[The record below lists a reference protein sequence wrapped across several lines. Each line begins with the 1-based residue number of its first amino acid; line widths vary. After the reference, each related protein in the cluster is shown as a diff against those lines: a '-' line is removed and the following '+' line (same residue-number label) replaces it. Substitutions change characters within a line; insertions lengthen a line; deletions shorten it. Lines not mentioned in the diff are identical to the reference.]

1 MAKQG
6 DRPVLVVD
14 GDDAF
19 RGRVVRVLRRAGLTA
34 VEARSGEEALEL
46 SATRPGAVVLEVELP
61 DVDGLEVCHELRQ
74 RHGED
79 LPVIM
84 VSAERVAAHDR
95 VAALLIGADDYLVKP
110 INDDELLARLRRLLI
125 RTEAGKGTHRG
136 EHGNGNGNGN
146 GNGDGLSPREVE
158 VLALLAQGV
167 AAESIADRLV
177 ISQKTV
183 SSHLQRVMGKLGV
196 HTRAQAVAEA
206 YRIGLVNGDFE
217 GHGLE
222 PEAAGARLARRHPVI
237 AS

>member
-19 RGRVVRVLRRAGLTA
+19 RGRVVCVLRRAGLTA
-34 VEARSGEEALEL
+34 LEARSGEEALALL
-46 SATRPGAVVLEVELP
+46 STRPGAVVLEVELP
-61 DVDGLEVCHELRQ
+61 DVDGLEVCHELRE

-84 VSAERVAAHDR
+84 VSAERIAAHDR
-95 VAALLIGADDYLVKP
+95 VAALLIGADDYLAKP
-110 INDDELLARLRRLLI
+110 VNDDELLARLRRLLI
-125 RTEAGKGTHRG
+125 RTGAANGTHRV
-136 EHGNGNGNGN
+136 E
-146 GNGDGLSPREVE
+146 NGDRNSGGLSPREVE

-206 YRIGLVNGDFE
+206 YRIGLVTGDFQA
-217 GHGLE
+217 HGLE
-222 PEAAGARLARRHPVI
+222 PADDGGALAPPPV
-237 AS
+237 AVS

>member
-1 MAKQG
+1 MTKQG
-6 DRPVLVVD
+6 DRPVLVAD
-14 GDDAF
+14 GDDVF
-19 RGRVVRVLRRAGLTA
+19 RGRVVCVLRRAGLTA
-34 VEARSGEEALEL
+34 VEARGGEEALAL
-46 SATRPGAVVLEVELP
+46 STTRPGAVVLEVELP
-61 DVDGLEVCHELRQ
+61 DVDGLEVCHELRE

-110 INDDELLARLRRLLI
+110 VNDDELLARLRRMLV
-125 RTEAGKGTHRG
+125 RTGAANGTHRA
-136 EHGNGNGNGN
+136 E
-146 GNGDGLSPREVE
+146 NGDGNGLSPREVE

-206 YRIGLVNGDFE
+206 YRIGLVNVDFE
-217 GHGLE
+217 AHGLE
-222 PEAAGARLARRHPVI
+222 PEDDGGRLAPPPV
-237 AS
+237 AVP

>member
-1 MAKQG
+1 MTKQG

-19 RGRVVRVLRRAGLTA
+19 RGRVVCVLRRAGLTA
-34 VEARSGEEALEL
+34 VEARAGEEALAL

-61 DVDGLEVCHELRQ
+61 DVDGLEVCHELRE

-95 VAALLIGADDYLVKP
+95 VAALLIGADDYLTKP
-110 INDDELLARLRRLLI
+110 INDDELLARLRRLLV
-125 RTEAGKGTHRG
+125 RTGASNGTHRG
-136 EHGNGNGNGN
+136 ENGDGNGN
-146 GNGDGLSPREVE
+146 GLSPREIE

-206 YRIGLVNGDFE
+206 YRIGLVNVDFE
-217 GHGLE
+217 AHGLE
-222 PEAAGARLARRHPVI
+222 PEEDRGRLAQPLV
-237 AS
+237 AP

>member
-1 MAKQG
+1 MTKQG
-6 DRPVLVVD
+6 DRPILVVD

-19 RGRVVRVLRRAGLTA
+19 RGRLVCVLRRAGLTA
-34 VEARSGEEALEL
+34 VEARGGEEALAL

-61 DVDGLEVCHELRQ
+61 DVDGLEVCHELRE

-95 VAALLIGADDYLVKP
+95 VAALLIGADDYLTKP
-110 INDDELLARLRRLLI
+110 VNDDELLARLRRLLV
-125 RTEAGKGTHRG
+125 RTGALNGTHRG
-136 EHGNGNGNGN
+136 DS
-146 GNGDGLSPREVE
+146 GDGSNMGLSPREVE
-158 VLALLAQGV
+158 VLALLAQGL

-206 YRIGLVNGDFE
+206 YRIGLVNVDFE
-217 GHGLE
+217 AHGLE
-222 PEAAGARLARRHPVI
+222 PEDAGGRLARPHHPVI

>member
-19 RGRVVRVLRRAGLTA
+19 RKQVVCMLKRAGLSA
-34 VEARSGEEALEL
+34 VEAGASEEGTRTVGDTTRRSRARGRA
-46 SATRPGAVVLEVELP
+46 AG
-61 DVDGLEVCHELRQ
+61 VDGLEVCHELRE

-84 VSAERVAAHDR
+84 VSGSRVATHDR

-125 RTEAGKGTHRG
+125 HPASAAATHRG
-136 EHGNGNGNGN
+136 ENGNT
-146 GNGDGLSPREVE
+146 NGDGLSSRGSE

-167 AAESIADRLV
+167 AAESIAD
-177 ISQKTV
+177 
-183 SSHLQRVMGKLGV
+183 
-196 HTRAQAVAEA
+196 
-206 YRIGLVNGDFE
+206 
-217 GHGLE
+217 
-222 PEAAGARLARRHPVI
+222 

>member
-1 MAKQG
+1 MTKQG

-34 VEARSGEEALEL
+34 VEAGDGEMALAL
-46 SATRPGAVVLEVELP
+46 STTRPSAVVLEVELA
-61 DVDGLEVCHELRQ
+61 DVDGLEVCHELRE

-84 VSAERVAAHDR
+84 VSSERVAAHDR
-95 VAALLIGADDYLVKP
+95 VAALLIGADDYLTKP
-110 INDDELLARLRRLLI
+110 INDDELLCRLRRLLA
-125 RTEAGKGTHRG
+125 RTGTANTTHRA
-136 EHGNGNGNGN
+136 
-146 GNGDGLSPREVE
+146 GDGDANGLSPREVE
-158 VLALLAQGV
+158 VLSLLAHGV

-183 SSHLQRVMGKLGV
+183 SSHLQRVMSKLGV

-206 YRIGLVNGDFE
+206 YRIGLVNHDLE
-217 GHGLE
+217 SHGLE
-222 PEAAGARLARRHPVI
+222 RQDDGGRLAPPPV
-237 AS
+237 AVS

>member
-1 MAKQG
+1 MTMQG
-6 DRPVLVVD
+6 DRPILVVD
-14 GDDAF
+14 SDDAF
-19 RGRVVRVLRRAGLTA
+19 RGRVVCVLRRAGLTA
-34 VEARSGEEALEL
+34 VEARGGEEALAL
-46 SATRPGAVVLEVELP
+46 STRPGAVVLEVELP
-61 DVDGLEVCHELRQ
+61 DVDGLEVCHELRE

-95 VAALLIGADDYLVKP
+95 VAALLIGADDYLTKP
-110 INDDELLARLRRLLI
+110 VNDDELLARLRRLLV
-125 RTEAGKGTHRG
+125 RTRAPNGTHS
-136 EHGNGNGNGN
+136 
-146 GNGDGLSPREVE
+146 GDSGDGSNKGLSPREVE
-158 VLALLAQGV
+158 VLALLAQGL

-206 YRIGLVNGDFE
+206 YRIGLVNVDFE
-217 GHGLE
+217 AHGLE
-222 PEAAGARLARRHPVI
+222 PEDDGGRLARPRPVI